1 MGGCCSVDKMFERSM
16 RRREDDEEDEVE
28 EEEEDEYVDDGHTC
42 EGDYGA
48 RVRLKG
54 CSKLVSMFTQQGRKG
69 VNQDAMTVWENFGGV
84 QDAIFC
90 CIFDG
95 HGPIGHKVAA
105 HVRDV
110 LPSKLSAE
118 LASPSKFNSNIG
130 SDDNDGDESKEGDE
144 EKHASIS
151 SYKASIIK
159 TFKDMD
165 KDLSSNFTTDSFCS
179 GTTAVTILVQ
189 GENMIVANLGDSR
202 AILCTRDQKNH
213 RVPVQLTV
221 DLKPNLP
228 GEAERIKR
236 CNGRVFA
243 MEEEPDVYRLW
254 LPDENSPGLAMARA
268 FGDFCLKD
276 FGLIP
281 IPQVSYRKLSKDDEF
296 VVLATDGVWDVLS
309 NKDVIKIVA
318 SVKKRSTAAELVV
331 RHAVRAWKCKYP
343 TSKIDDCAVV
353 CLFLDSLT
361 SPTRSS
367 PIVREVSAD
376 RYVDE
381 CSNTD
386 TSNESE
392 ESAMGEEAQEW
403 RALEGVTRANSV
415 VKIPRFACNPND
427 NSSQNRS
434 TGEEGG

>member
-16 RRREDDEEDEVE
+16 RREDDDEDEVE
-28 EEEEDEYVDDGHTC
+28 EEEEEEEYVDDGHTC

-118 LASPSKFNSNIG
+118 LASPMKFNSSISN
-130 SDDNDGDESKEGDE
+130 DDNGGDEDE
-144 EKHASIS
+144 HTSIS

-165 KDLSSNFTTDSFCS
+165 KELSNNFTTDSFCS

-189 GENMIVANLGDSR
+189 
-202 AILCTRDQKNH
+202 
-213 RVPVQLTV
+213 
-221 DLKPNLP
+221 
-228 GEAERIKR
+228 R

-353 CLFLDSLT
+353 CLFLDSFT
-361 SPTRSS
+361 SPTS
-367 PIVREVSAD
+367 PKVREVSVD

-386 TSNESE
+386 TSNESDE
-392 ESAMGEEAQEW
+392 TAMGEEAQEW

-427 NSSQNRS
+427 IGSQNRS
-434 TGEEGG
+434 TEEQGEEGGG